1 MKLSI
6 VGLLVLGLF
15 AAVSAAV
22 LMALLTV
29 KRTPEGLV
37 VEPEVTVL
45 VASRDIAANTLIDGA
60 AVAEQKVLRAKVPDQ
75 ALSSPVQAIGKVTAL
90 PVLKGQ
96 AFRRDIFVTEG
107 SGPQLAASFPPG
119 KRAVAISLSDAAGL
133 DGVLYPG
140 SVVDLILTVR
150 SSGNN
155 DQSRSRTVLE
165 AVPVLAIER
174 QTVIA
179 KDAEKQDAGAAGKAS
194 NARRVT
200 LLVDSRQASV
210 VQLALNEGSL
220 SLAMRNP
227 LDKNQTD
234 KTAVSLQQL
243 MPRKENNTSW
253 IDALAL
259 TLARAAAAN
268 RRATP
273 EVPRAATPPPPPPTP
288 AAPVAQSPA
297 TAPAVTLLPPVKPK
311 PAWETI
317 IIRGAVIEKIEFAD
331 SPETSTIAQKGS

>member
-15 AAVSAAV
+15 AALSAAV

-29 KRTPEGLV
+29 RKNGSEIV

-45 VASRDIAANTLIDGA
+45 VATRDIAPNTLIDGA
-60 AVAEQKVLRAKVPDQ
+60 AVAEQKVPRAKVPEQ
-75 ALSSPVQAIGKVTAL
+75 ALSASVQAIGKVTAL

-96 AFRRDIFVTEG
+96 AFRRDVFVTEG

-140 SVVDLILTVR
+140 SVVDIILTVK
-150 SSGNN
+150 SGMANEPG
-155 DQSRSRTVLE
+155 RSRTVLE

-179 KDAEKQDAGAAGKAS
+179 KDAEKQDGGSGKNS
-194 NARRVT
+194 NSRRVT
-200 LLVDSRQASV
+200 LLVNSTQAAV
-210 VQLALNEGSL
+210 VQLAMNEGTL

-227 LDKNQTD
+227 LDKNVADRNQID
-234 KTAVSLQQL
+234 LQQI
-243 MPRKENNTSW
+243 MPKKENGASFMEV
-253 IDALAL
+253 LAM
-259 TLARAAAAN
+259 TLAKAAAARAAAPAP
-268 RRATP
+268 APAP
-273 EVPRAATPPPPPPTP
+273 E
-288 AAPVAQSPA
+288 PA
-297 TAPAVTLLPPVKPK
+297 TAASAPAAAPPVTLAPAKPK

-317 IIRGAVIEKIEFAD
+317 IIRGGAVEKVEFPD
-331 SPETSTIAQKGS
+331 SPELRELAQKNAKF

>member
-15 AAVSAAV
+15 AALSAAV

-29 KRTPEGLV
+29 RKNGSELV

-45 VASRDIAANTLIDGA
+45 VATRDIAPNTLVDGA
-60 AVAEQKVLRAKVPDQ
+60 AVAEQKMPRAKDPEQ
-75 ALSSPVQAIGKVTAL
+75 AHSASVQAIGKVTAL

-96 AFRRDIFVTEG
+96 AFRRDVFVTEG

-140 SVVDLILTVR
+140 SVVDIILTVK
-150 SSGNN
+150 SGMANEVG
-155 DQSRSRTVLE
+155 RSRTVLE

-179 KDAEKQDAGAAGKAS
+179 KDAEKQDGGVAS
-194 NARRVT
+194 KNINSRRVT
-200 LLVDSRQASV
+200 LLVDSTQAAV
-210 VQLALNEGSL
+210 VQLALNEGTL

-227 LDKNQTD
+227 LDKNLADRNQ
-234 KTAVSLQQL
+234 VSLQQL
-243 MPRKENNTSW
+243 MPKKENGSSFME
-253 IDALAL
+253 ALAM
-259 TLARAAAAN
+259 TLAKAAAA
-268 RRATP
+268 RR
-273 EVPRAATPPPPPPTP
+273 
-288 AAPVAQSPA
+288 AAPVPEPERPVAQAPA
-297 TAPAVTLLPPVKPK
+297 PAAPAVTLPPVKPK

-317 IIRGAVIEKIEFAD
+317 IIRGGAVEKIEFPD
-331 SPETSTIAQKGS
+331 SPEMRELAQKNGKI